1 MSFPQRTLIERKG
14 KVGRERSFMTVGPA
28 KRCQCQAIGEFPMK
42 LRGYLA
48 TLLTLCLLTSLAV
61 AQGGINVLTTE
72 QYVPRLGDIMN
83 AVQSRHMKLWFAGK
97 ALNWELAAYE
107 LRQIESGLMEAAT
120 LYAGIP
126 ATNVTRMTGPAQ
138 SAADAIEAKDSR
150 RFAKA
155 FAEFT
160 NGCNACHQ
168 SIGRGFI
175 LMGVPTESPFADQV
189 FPPQAKP

>member
-1 MSFPQRTLIERKG
+1 
-14 KVGRERSFMTVGPA
+14 
-28 KRCQCQAIGEFPMK
+28 MK
-42 LRGYLA
+42 LRRYMA
-48 TLLTLCLLTSLAV
+48 TLLTFCLATSLAV
-61 AQGGINVLTTE
+61 AQGGMNALITE
-72 QYVPRLGDIMN
+72 QYVPHLADIMN

-107 LRQIESGLMEAAT
+107 LREIESGLMEAAT

-126 ATNVTRMTGPAQ
+126 AANVTRMTGPVQ
-138 SAADAIEAKDSR
+138 SVADAIEAKDSR

-175 LMGVPTESPFADQV
+175 VMRVPTESPLNNQM
-189 FPPQAKP
+189 FPPQGKP

>member
-1 MSFPQRTLIERKG
+1 
-14 KVGRERSFMTVGPA
+14 
-28 KRCQCQAIGEFPMK
+28 MK
-42 LRGYLA
+42 LRRYMA
-48 TLLTLCLLTSLAV
+48 TLLTFCLLTSLAV
-61 AQGGINVLTTE
+61 ARGGMNASITE

-107 LRQIESGLMEAAT
+107 LREIESGLMEAAT

-126 ATNVTRMTGPAQ
+126 AANVTRMTGPVQ
-138 SAADAIEAKDSR
+138 SVADAIEAKDSR

-175 LMGVPTESPFADQV
+175 VMRVPTESPLNNQM
-189 FPPQAKP
+189 FPPQGKP

>member
-1 MSFPQRTLIERKG
+1 
-14 KVGRERSFMTVGPA
+14 
-28 KRCQCQAIGEFPMK
+28 MK
-42 LRGYLA
+42 LRGYMA
-48 TLLTLCLLTSLAV
+48 TLPAFCLLTSLAV
-61 AQGGINVLTTE
+61 AEGGMTTLTTE

-83 AVQSRHMKLWFAGK
+83 AVQFRHMKLWFAGK

-126 ATNVTRMTGPAQ
+126 ATNVTRMTEPAQ
-138 SAADAIEAKDSR
+138 SIADAIEAKDIR

-155 FAEFT
+155 SAEFT

-168 SIGRGFI
+168 SVGRGFI
-175 LMGVPTESPFADQV
+175 VMRVPTESPFNNQV

>member
-1 MSFPQRTLIERKG
+1 
-14 KVGRERSFMTVGPA
+14 
-28 KRCQCQAIGEFPMK
+28 
-42 LRGYLA
+42 
-48 TLLTLCLLTSLAV
+48 
-61 AQGGINVLTTE
+61 
-72 QYVPRLGDIMN
+72 
-83 AVQSRHMKLWFAGK
+83 
-97 ALNWELAAYE
+97 
-107 LRQIESGLMEAAT
+107 MEAAT

-138 SAADAIEAKDSR
+138 AVADAIEAKDRR

-175 LMGVPTESPFADQV
+175 VMRVPTESPFKNQMFPRQV
-189 FPPQAKP
+189 KP